1 MTKLNR
7 KEEYI
12 VYTVLIENDNTA
24 KVTER
29 QRIMQCSK
37 LVDVL
42 QIVVPKVYND
52 LDISQC
58 VAKLEYLTPIN
69 HNHGFIELE
78 VSDPEYK
85 TDFILYKMPIDI
97 NLTSEVGDLEFSL
110 TFIKVEMTEDGIVK
124 TPVRKTDVFIMPVIP
139 IANWFSVPDAAL
151 NALDQKIIANQEAIK
166 AMADI
171 QTTLS
176 ADKLDDIV
184 LDSDG
189 KVIYG
194 TSGGV
199 KKGVGINIEDL
210 GNAIADNTSDGM
222 VLVNTYNEEGNG

>member
-1 MTKLNR
+1 
-7 KEEYI
+7 
-12 VYTVLIENDNTA
+12 
-24 KVTER
+24 
-29 QRIMQCSK
+29 
-37 LVDVL
+37 
-42 QIVVPKVYND
+42 
-52 LDISQC
+52 
-58 VAKLEYLTPIN
+58 
-69 HNHGFIELE
+69 
-78 VSDPEYK
+78 
-85 TDFILYKMPIDI
+85 
-97 NLTSEVGDLEFSL
+97 
-110 TFIKVEMTEDGIVK
+110 MTEDGIVK

-166 AMADI
+166 ALADI

-176 ADKLDDIV
+176 TDKLDDIV
-184 LDSDG
+184 LDSDE

-199 KKGVGINIEDL
+199 KKGIGINIEDL

>member
-1 MTKLNR
+1 
-7 KEEYI
+7 
-12 VYTVLIENDNTA
+12 
-24 KVTER
+24 
-29 QRIMQCSK
+29 
-37 LVDVL
+37 
-42 QIVVPKVYND
+42 
-52 LDISQC
+52 
-58 VAKLEYLTPIN
+58 
-69 HNHGFIELE
+69 
-78 VSDPEYK
+78 
-85 TDFILYKMPIDI
+85 MPIDI

-110 TFIKVEMTEDGIVK
+110 TFINVEMTEEGIVK
-124 TPVRKTDVFIMPVIP
+124 TPVRKTDVFIMPIIP

-166 AMADI
+166 ALVDI

-176 ADKLDDIV
+176 TDKLDDIV

>member
-12 VYTVLIENDNTA
+12 VYTVLIENDNTVR
-24 KVTER
+24 VTER

-78 VSDPEYK
+78 ISY
-85 TDFILYKMPIDI
+85 FLILLFDTSSLD
-97 NLTSEVGDLEFSL
+97 NLRYETTLPVISVIL
-110 TFIKVEMTEDGIVK
+110 TFL
-124 TPVRKTDVFIMPVIP
+124 P
-139 IANWFSVPDAAL
+139 
-151 NALDQKIIANQEAIK
+151 
-166 AMADI
+166 
-171 QTTLS
+171 
-176 ADKLDDIV
+176 
-184 LDSDG
+184 
-189 KVIYG
+189 
-194 TSGGV
+194 
-199 KKGVGINIEDL
+199 
-210 GNAIADNTSDGM
+210 
-222 VLVNTYNEEGNG
+222 EG

>member
-1 MTKLNR
+1 M
-7 KEEYI
+7 
-12 VYTVLIENDNTA
+12 
-24 KVTER
+24 
-29 QRIMQCSK
+29 
-37 LVDVL
+37 
-42 QIVVPKVYND
+42 
-52 LDISQC
+52 
-58 VAKLEYLTPIN
+58 
-69 HNHGFIELE
+69 
-78 VSDPEYK
+78 
-85 TDFILYKMPIDI
+85 
-97 NLTSEVGDLEFSL
+97 TSEVGDLEFSL

-166 AMADI
+166 ALADI

-176 ADKLDDIV
+176 TDKLDDIV

-210 GNAIADNTSDGM
+210 GNAIADNTSNGM

>member
-1 MTKLNR
+1 M
-7 KEEYI
+7 
-12 VYTVLIENDNTA
+12 YTVLIENDNTA

-78 VSDPEYK
+78 ISDPEYK

-166 AMADI
+166 ALADI

-176 ADKLDDIV
+176 TDKLDDIV

-210 GNAIADNTSDGM
+210 GNTIADNTSDGM
-222 VLVNTYNEEGNG
+222 VLVNTYNEEGNE

>member
-1 MTKLNR
+1 M
-7 KEEYI
+7 
-12 VYTVLIENDNTA
+12 YTVLIENDNTA

-78 VSDPEYK
+78 ISDPEYK

-166 AMADI
+166 ALADI

-176 ADKLDDIV
+176 TDKLDDIV

-199 KKGVGINIEDL
+199 KKGGGINIEDL